1 MSSVLLPKKKCN
13 QDLSK
18 EEHAAKKKLKK
29 FFQLQKR
36 RHKLQVRL
44 RTATEHRNEALVE
57 QTRRELSQLDRTI
70 EEEEEQSDD
79 LLKEFNSLSENE
91 QRARDWV
98 LVIYRQLQSRLD
110 SIHTNQSPATKE
122 VWTEQARVLLTN
134 MTLGTV
140 EVSMMDNEAA
150 LRGYTR
156 HKFFERAMLVVQSL
170 AKLTSTVGPFED
182 VWCHRLQSVY
192 TICSVGCGPGGDAVG
207 VLAFLET
214 FFSNHHQQQQQ
225 QQQQRR
231 RLVLF
236 DWAMPQWS
244 SLVLNPLQ
252 EILLAHAS
260 TSVNLVECDIRTS
273 LWTDPIHKEAR
284 RHLFMEDQINK
295 NDEPRSTSNDDG
307 PRFNSSATN
316 VVDLFVISY
325 VLSETRGQ
333 WHFFLDD
340 VVASSHPG
348 TMFLLTDP
356 TAWQLHLFRE
366 RYEEKIEWQWLD
378 SSMHRPELQP
388 LEGRVGPA
396 SVVGIKQ

>member
-1 MSSVLLPKKKCN
+1 MSSAKKCN

-18 EEHAAKKKLKK
+18 EEHIARKKLKK
-29 FFQLQKR
+29 FLQLQKR

-44 RTATEHRNEALVE
+44 RTATEHRHEALVE
-57 QTRRELSQLDRTI
+57 QIRRELSQLDRTI
-70 EEEEEQSDD
+70 EEEQQSVD
-79 LLKEFNSLSENE
+79 LLKEYTSLSENE

-98 LVIYRQLQSRLD
+98 QVIYRQLQSRLD
-110 SIHTNQSPATKE
+110 SIHRNNESSATKE
-122 VWTEQARVLLTN
+122 EWTEQARVLLQH

-140 EVSMMDNEAA
+140 DVSMMDNEAA

-170 AKLTSTVGPFED
+170 AKLTSTDGPFED
-182 VWCHRLQSVY
+182 VWYHRLQSVY

-207 VLAFLET
+207 VLAFLQT
-214 FFSNHHQQQQQ
+214 FLSENQQAQQQQQQQ

-260 TSVNLVECDIRTS
+260 ASVNLAECDVRTS
-273 LWTDPIHKEAR
+273 LWTDPIHKAAR
-284 RHLFMEDQINK
+284 RHLFMDDQINK
-295 NDEPRSTSNDDG
+295 NDEPCSTRDDNG
-307 PRFNSSATN
+307 PDLNSSATN

-325 VLSETRGQ
+325 LLCETRGQ

-340 VVASSHPG
+340 VVASSRPG

-366 RYEEKIEWQWLD
+366 RYDEQISWQWLD

-396 SVVGIKQ
+396 AVVGIKQ